1 MGVAAFEEFTVNEGE
16 RMKPV
21 RKVHG
26 SAASR
31 ARHRARPS
39 PAPVDADQARLA
51 VAEYCLFHYPTL
63 FTAGVPRSSTWNG
76 TAAWTVPIVL
86 THPNQ
91 GVIGEAGEP
100 LVDGRT
106 GRVMAST
113 ARAGFIVPA
122 EVVEGT

>member
-1 MGVAAFEEFTVNEGE
+1 MGVAALEEFTVNEGE

-21 RKVHG
+21 KKERRPVSSPIRRK
-26 SAASR
+26 
-31 ARHRARPS
+31 ARS
-39 PAPVDADQARLA
+39 LPALVDADQAKLV

-91 GVIGEAGEP
+91 GVIGEAGEAI
-100 LVDGRT
+100 VDART
-106 GRVMAST
+106 GHVLAST
-113 ARAGFIVPA
+113 AR
-122 EVVEGT
+122 VELIAQAKRVQGA